1 MVRLQGKL
9 LGAKQVFARKRGY
22 SLHSP
27 AHAPAPIERSAS
39 QAPWRVKSGAK
50 SSTAAAQRT
59 AQGPLPLATSAR
71 MSRAEQEL
79 ALLQTY
85 APNWRPKPRPKKRRP
100 LPQGGSATLEI
111 ESSTRS
117 GSLEQNRLD
126 DDTVLAHKAVTYKFP
141 VDTDPSRR
149 GPGKGK
155 KQNVLPSGRR
165 SAEPLRNPK
174 AVLPATMDPTYPSK
188 ILSDDQRKE
197 YRQLPRPKSVGG
209 ARPPTSTGK
218 DKHQLSTPGVAGVQ
232 AESDGD
238 GPLKGFPDFV
248 KLNMKKLK
256 PKLRK
261 QQLKTDGSI
270 SSQVS
275 GAPSKAL
282 DCPECLISFAGICT
296 KHLRTTWQASLKTG
310 IEDEER
316 KLQEAMI
323 FQRAGG
329 LDGKLRVQ
337 VFTAAEKES
346 RGKIFSFAIEPQQT
360 LSSLKH
366 RIMKEEGT
374 PTMYQRLIY
383 RGRSLDGMDDETL
396 QDVGID
402 GWSKTMLFVVL
413 QPPIAGVQIPTGCDF
428 CANSTGGVCTR
439 HLRDK
444 RRDLFPRAWIRHLEE
459 EDRKHETPQQYRG
472 DFNDLR
478 KPVVQS
484 LLRSGHPLLQL
495 FRVEMLQRFNSAFDA
510 WIYFDMDGD
519 GSITLMEFQ
528 ALCRPLKLTAE
539 LDDPRKIEEVFNQ
552 IDIKEKLLK
561 LWPFTFIRQ
570 LIWHETDVDLR
581 KKDDIYVGI
590 DASRVNRKEIL
601 RLAQAR
607 SCEKMP
613 VFEGIN
619 DTLRPSTGGPA
630 GSPSKALRS
639 LSKGSIG
646 SRAVSAAGSF
656 TGCPMCE
663 KAMNGKCHRC
673 LPVYRNGVPVEID
686 DAAEQQVEEVLQIA
700 ADARRQALAA
710 STPNVF
716 FELDGIECGKGSAV
730 SVLFENDS
738 WHTGY
743 LDAYQAKTLKVR
755 IRFLDPRIGVVH
767 ACMTD
772 LQIKP
777 ADLSAKTQ
785 SSRAQ
790 GKVVDEE
797 KIEGPDDVNCSDKI
811 DSPEGKKEVQIII
824 PHSPLPSLAGDALRL
839 QSGESD
845 TTVLHSLQNGEEV
858 AAEAV
863 AREGP
868 EEDAP
873 QACED
878 APQACQVPARTYLT
892 HPSVVTWTLPRRT

>member
-1 MVRLQGKL
+1 M
-9 LGAKQVFARKRGY
+9 RKRG
-22 SLHSP
+22 HSP
-27 AHAPAPIERSAS
+27 AHAPAPIERSARE
-39 QAPWRVKSGAK
+39 APSRVKSGAK

-59 AQGPLPLATSAR
+59 AQGPLPQATSVR

-79 ALLQTY
+79 VLLQTY

-100 LPQGGSATLEI
+100 LPRGGSATLEI

-117 GSLEQNRLD
+117 GSLECNRLY
-126 DDTVLAHKAVTYKFP
+126 DDTALADKAVTYKFP
-141 VDTDPSRR
+141 VDTAPPSR

-174 AVLPATMDPTYPSK
+174 VVLPTAVDPTYPSR

-197 YRQLPRPKSVGG
+197 YRQLPRPNSVGG

-218 DKHQLSTPGVAGVQ
+218 DKHQLSSPGVAGVQ
-232 AESDGD
+232 AASDGD
-238 GPLKGFPDFV
+238 GARRPLKGFPDFV
-248 KLNMKKLK
+248 KLNTKKLK
-256 PKLRK
+256 PKLRT
-261 QQLKTDGSI
+261 QQLNGSI
-270 SSQVS
+270 CSQAS
-275 GAPSKAL
+275 GAPAKTL

-329 LDGKLRVQ
+329 LDGKLKVQ

-360 LSSLKH
+360 LYSLKH

-413 QPPIAGVQIPTGCDF
+413 QPPTAGVQIPTGCDF

-478 KPVVQS
+478 KPIVES

-539 LDDPRKIEEVFNQ
+539 LDDPRKIEKVFNE

-570 LIWHETDVDLR
+570 LIWHETDVDLK

-639 LSKGSIG
+639 LSRGSIG
-646 SRAVSAAGSF
+646 SRAVSAASSF

-673 LPVYRNGVPVEID
+673 LPVYRNGVPVEMD
-686 DAAEQQVEEVLQIA
+686 DTAEQQVEEVLQIA

-710 STPNVF
+710 STPKVF

-755 IRFLDPRIGVVH
+755 IRFPDPRIGVVH

-777 ADLSAKTQ
+777 ADLSAKPQ
-785 SSRAQ
+785 SRNAQ

-797 KIEGPDDVNCSDKI
+797 KIEGLDDVNCSEKI
-811 DSPEGKKEVQIII
+811 DSSEDREEVQIWI
-824 PHSPLPSLAGDALRL
+824 PHAPLPSGGALRL
-839 QSGESD
+839 QSGEPD
-845 TTVLHSLQNGEEV
+845 TTVRHSLQNGEE
-858 AAEAV
+858 AAVEAI

-868 EEDAP
+868 D
-873 QACED
+873 ED
-878 APQACQVPARTYLT
+878 APQACQAHALT
-892 HPSVVTWTLPRRT
+892 FMTRPSVVTWTLPRRA